1 MLFRSSI
8 CPVRS
13 TAGVWPRGRY
23 AFLRRGGQ
31 VARFVTATRDFT
43 DPELAAIVTMGQ
55 LYLDVSGKVALDDFA
70 RDLVQL
76 SPSVICEGCPARLG
90 CAGLFEPRTLDVF
103 TRDDA
108 RVREIVASLRGVVID
123 LGCGEG
129 TYADVLA
136 PRVADGDIV
145 YVGLDPDPVRIAAL
159 RSRWPRAHLHVA
171 EAESPPVGL
180 PRPDHVLI
188 LRSWNHLRNPVQV
201 LESFARSLPLG
212 GTLTV
217 VDNVAFGLV
226 RPRAAAQ
233 IGRAHV

>member
-1 MLFRSSI
+1 MCSS
-8 CPVRS
+8 
-13 TAGVWPRGRY
+13 
-23 AFLRRGGQ
+23 
-31 VARFVTATRDFT
+31 
-43 DPELAAIVTMGQ
+43 
-55 LYLDVSGKVALDDFA
+55 
-70 RDLVQL
+70 DL
-76 SPSVICEGCPARLG
+76 
-90 CAGLFEPRTLDVF
+90 
-103 TRDDA
+103 
-108 RVREIVASLRGVVID
+108 
-123 LGCGEG
+123 
-129 TYADVLA
+129 
-136 PRVADGDIV
+136 VADGDIV

-226 RPRAAAQ
+226 RPRAAARSAEDSAAVFEHLRND
-233 IGRAHV
+233 GSAEAHALISQSLLRLALIERQDVGPATSNQWLLRYRRGP